1 MAVMLRGTGKSGVRI
16 LGSIVARLSCAF
28 AASLLLACLWPAAA
42 QQPMSFEELEAYLE
56 ENRPDLRR
64 KLRRYNEANRL
75 TISQDGHTDIDSM
88 LWKIERL
95 DGDRVFL
102 VIVYDVGKRGWNKS
116 RGAQLFELVWRD
128 GELAFV
134 GHSPPPRGAGIT
146 GGWLGESGR
155 CIDNYYAPTPCP
167 GTLRRWSEFAEF
179 HGLPMT
185 PETAAVFQAY
195 RQHDVTTGDRL
206 LARARGEPDPTGESV
221 FPLQAEIQAL
231 DPRRYEGPPD
241 NPCSIDPYGPR
252 PCVELL
258 PKFKEFA
265 ERHGLPPNR
274 ATGKMF
280 EAYAFNDFPKADT
293 LYALAKNL
301 PVPKYGYVSTG
312 IGRDAALAGMRM
324 PQDGEAGGC
333 SFNPYDPKPCLE
345 SLQAWRDFAARYELE
360 DNAANASIFAA
371 YAEGDLKAG
380 DRLFASAKGVAL
392 DQLLE
397 ASGLAPKG
405 LVIEVYPSRS

>member
-1 MAVMLRGTGKSGVRI
+1 MLRDAGEIGITT
-16 LGSIVARLSCAF
+16 LGSLVARLTSPLGAL
-28 AASLLLACLWPAAA
+28 LLLAFLWPAAA
-42 QQPMSFEELEAYLE
+42 AQLPKSFEELEAYLE
-56 ENRPDLRR
+56 ENRSDLRR
-64 KLRRYNEANRL
+64 KLKRYNEAARL
-75 TISQDGHTDIDSM
+75 TISQDGHTEIDSM

-95 DGDRVFL
+95 EGDRVFL

-134 GHSPPPRGAGIT
+134 GHAPPPRRAGLS
-146 GGWLGESGR
+146 GGWLGDSSRG
-155 CIDNYYAPTPCP
+155 CIDNYYAPNPCP
-167 GTLRRWSEFAEF
+167 GALRRWAEFAEF
-179 HGLPMT
+179 HGLPMN

-206 LARARGEPDPTGESV
+206 LARARGEPDTTGESV

-231 DPRRYEGPPD
+231 DPRRYEGSPD

-252 PCVELL
+252 PCIELL

-280 EAYAFNDFPKADT
+280 EAYAFNDYPKADT

-312 IGRDAALAGMRM
+312 IGRDAALAGLRM
-324 PQDGEAGGC
+324 PQEGEAGGC

-345 SLQAWRDFAARYELE
+345 SLEAWRRFAASYELA
-360 DNAANASIFAA
+360 DNAANAAIFAA
-371 YAEGDLKAG
+371 YAEGDLKTG

-397 ASGLAPKG
+397 AAGVPPQG
-405 LVIEVYPSRS
+405 LVIEVYPGRS